1 MYNYW
6 RHHQLVVDQAKEA
19 RIVIIN
25 ETDSEKSAAKQAR
38 WLNQHYPGLKIIQM
52 ANVNQNNRVY
62 IRATFITVNGQR
74 MVVLFDV
81 TATFLGDM
89 NTSMRIF
96 PAGTMVRIW
105 PRIGSRPTRVQLVG
119 K

>member
-52 ANVNQNNRVY
+52 ANVHQNNRVY

-96 PAGTMVRIW
+96 PAGTRVRIW
-105 PRIGSRPTRVQLVG
+105 PRTGSRPTRVQLVG